1 MGRNR
6 KGRQCGGYG
15 SKKERFVLL
24 RRWQQEVNK
33 VSRKNALS
41 RQAQRKL
48 ADQQRRAETDN
59 AVRRRV
65 RVDVLA
71 AWTNA
76 RLKDDHIERIKL
88 EGTLSIASEL
98 QKTSVVHEFSSLQE
112 RCIYEIARSFDLYS
126 SSCEFTQAFF
136 ASFEPW
142 MVSRLAELTTAFK
155 TVSDGNVKLL
165 LLQPTEHLSIG
176 FVRDEKSLAPLFDE
190 DEADHRMAWQLT
202 SGQLSETEAESW
214 EDLDVEDVDIVQAQ
228 EEVRLLS
235 LSLVSCLG
243 LSSRFLTQ
251 LTITHPHLEHLKIVD
266 CFDAAAG
273 EQGAA
278 LLQQLAKSRALK
290 SLHFSW
296 CCWLTTEILVTFAY
310 QLLEPPISPLQ
321 ELHVSDCFDVLGDY
335 VLSVFNELQPHIS
348 MSVSGPLYRRTPRL
362 FNRNKPGEWSLVWC
376 ELVLER
382 GELLVSMDRDGRSR
396 ISSIPVKECEL
407 AHVRSD
413 GRDCIELTINRGK
426 KETFSSHESS
436 HDVDWWMTTLIAVK
450 RDLERGVKPQIS
462 LVTPR
467 ISGPTTRPKH
477 MRRPSSQLSLNLNLA
492 ANAAAGATLSGRPT
506 LRRRKPAL
514 ATCETLFERFTIYE
528 TPSTYYVVCSD
539 RHYSR
544 FRMLELNRMVD
555 QPKKLRE
562 VLEEDKRIYD
572 WEQMEAQLQALAE
585 LARVRGTGN
594 LVRAFTAVAIVGCI
608 RFLRGYY
615 FIFVTQRR
623 KIGNIGGNSIYG
635 ISATQQLN
643 LSPPEEDQS
652 AWNRLNRWFNPSP
665 EEEAEARY
673 LGLFHFLDLT
683 KDFYFSYSYGITHTL
698 QHNMTTEHSEPAE
711 MFTWNYYLT
720 QELRT
725 CLSGGAA
732 ADLVVPLVLGCYE
745 QRKCSVFGR
754 LVSIVL
760 LARRSRHF
768 AGTRYLKRGVADTG
782 KAAND
787 VETEQIIEDESMGPG
802 KFSSFVQHRGS
813 IPVFWSQ
820 ETSATLPKPPIVLN
834 RVDPTY
840 TATQKHFADLFSR
853 YGSPIVALN
862 LVKQSE
868 KKEREVI
875 VGNEYMNA
883 VEYLNSFMPARHRV
897 RYVALDYSR
906 LSGPKQ
912 KGLNVLHS
920 LDKVAVWALTQTGLF
935 CSAPKRQI
943 SQNGNRR
950 TAQTFSPSPPSEPW
964 DAFISSSNLQPM
976 GENSDE
982 LASTEP
988 PPSPTITR
996 NSGDWLEQR
1005 GILRT
1010 NCIDC
1015 LDRTNVSQF
1024 SVGMRALGQQLY
1036 VMGIKNTPLLES
1048 RSQLVLVL
1056 MKLYSLMGDAIS
1068 MQYGGSEA
1076 HKNVKNSAA
1085 RENVKHRELL
1095 TSIRRYYSNSFT
1107 DTAKQDAINIF
1118 LGHFVPSEDSP
1129 PLWELDSDYYLHN
1142 FEVRN
1147 GMAACENV
1155 RRNIAFHA
1163 DNKRKAFGDLYG
1175 IAPMQ
1180 LSCCSSSELLDDVSE
1195 GTSDSDDNEPS
1206 TERVV
1211 ALAVRDQS
1219 KRDAYIRECRR
1230 VLDDWWKEPLE
1241 CFERPKYC
1249 LPPVEEKASCVC
1261 DQIARKGSKNNLYT
1275 GSTEAAKPAGAGNRK
1290 ASPRTPCSD
1299 DFLHMYH
1306 PEELTTFDKVLGY
1319 KFMLPMEIS
1328 DEVNEKDKRRSESA
1342 VVAHLTS
1349 APSSSS
1355 ISGLAR
1361 VDEENL
1367 SDYDSSRQGLTKKE
1381 NRSHRSM
1388 SAPDIGEEA
1397 GYSPQSTRR
1406 ARDSGDE
1413 RKSGHQ
1419 EDHTS
1424 ISGSESRRASR
1435 AALAEAINKYGGHG
1449 SATLKA
1455 VVKRKD
1461 DQISIDD
1468 YVLSR
1473 GRRKFVGDC
1482 STPAPDPI
1490 YQQYM
1495 LGKDSPQIW
1504 ETDNESVKT
1513 YFETYMRDNRISP
1526 DDARSLREAQ
1536 ARAGATFKL
1545 QVGSYTGLEQSV
1557 KARVLVSKKLKTEPE
1572 DRKMFEDTLDLK
1584 KLVKTGEASVP
1595 AESLE
1600 LYKTFFDEELPSVE
1614 IYQPAKEAKENK
1626 PSVPESDDLSRPVP
1640 KRCTSATALSSKLAQ
1655 SIQRLSVK
1663 KTRTRFSNG
1672 DLISVGPLFK
1682 MDGGKDRDFIIFNEA
1697 AAENSFG
1704 EVTRNETELS
1714 FYSK

>member
-1 MGRNR
+1 
-6 KGRQCGGYG
+6 
-15 SKKERFVLL
+15 
-24 RRWQQEVNK
+24 
-33 VSRKNALS
+33 
-41 RQAQRKL
+41 
-48 ADQQRRAETDN
+48 
-59 AVRRRV
+59 
-65 RVDVLA
+65 
-71 AWTNA
+71 
-76 RLKDDHIERIKL
+76 
-88 EGTLSIASEL
+88 
-98 QKTSVVHEFSSLQE
+98 
-112 RCIYEIARSFDLYS
+112 
-126 SSCEFTQAFF
+126 
-136 ASFEPW
+136 

-155 TVSDGNVKLL
+155 TMSDGNVKLL
-165 LLQPTEHLSIG
+165 LLQPTKHLTIG
-176 FVRDEKSLAPLFDE
+176 FVRDEKSLAPLFN
-190 DEADHRMAWQLT
+190 EAELGHRMAWQFA
-202 SGQLSETEAESW
+202 SGPLIEGEAESW
-214 EDLDVEDVDIVQAQ
+214 EDLDVDNVDIVQTQ

-243 LSSRFLTQ
+243 LSSHFLTQ
-251 LTITHPHLEHLKIVD
+251 LTTAHPHLEHLKIVD

-290 SLHFSW
+290 TLHFSW
-296 CCWLTTEILVTFAY
+296 CCWLTTEILVTFGY
-310 QLLEPPISPLQ
+310 QLLEPPVSPLQ

-335 VLSVFNELQPHIS
+335 VQYVFNELLPH
-348 MSVSGPLYRRTPRL
+348 L
-362 FNRNKPGEWSLVWC
+362 N
-376 ELVLER
+376 
-382 GELLVSMDRDGRSR
+382 
-396 ISSIPVKECEL
+396 
-407 AHVRSD
+407 
-413 GRDCIELTINRGK
+413 
-426 KETFSSHESS
+426 
-436 HDVDWWMTTLIAVK
+436 
-450 RDLERGVKPQIS
+450 
-462 LVTPR
+462 
-467 ISGPTTRPKH
+467 
-477 MRRPSSQLSLNLNLA
+477 LNLNLA
-492 ANAAAGATLSGRPT
+492 ANAGGSAAAGNTLSGAGLGRPT

-528 TPSTYYVVCSD
+528 TPSTYFVVCSD

-544 FRMLELNRMVD
+544 FRMIELDRMVER
-555 QPKKLRE
+555 PKKLDE
-562 VLEEDKRIYD
+562 VLREDKRMYD
-572 WEQMEAQLQALAE
+572 WEQMEARLQGLAE
-585 LARVRGTGN
+585 HARVHGTGK

-608 RFLRGYY
+608 RFLQGYY

-643 LSPPEEDQS
+643 VCRPEEDQS
-652 AWNRLNRWFNPSP
+652 AWTRLNRWFNPSP

-683 KDFYFSYSYGITHTL
+683 KDFYFSYSYDITHTL

-711 MFTWNYYLT
+711 MFTWNSYLT
-720 QELRT
+720 SELKT

-883 VEYLNSFMPARHRV
+883 VEYLNSFMPPEHRV

-920 LDKVAVWALTQTGLF
+920 LDKVAVWALTQTGFF

-943 SQNGNRR
+943 NQNGNRR
-950 TAQTFSPSPPSEPW
+950 TAQAFFPSPASEPW
-964 DAFISSSNLQPM
+964 DAFSVTRNLQQV
-976 GENSDE
+976 GEDSQEPSPID
-982 LASTEP
+982 P

-1118 LGHFVPSEDSP
+1118 LGHFVPKEDSP

-1163 DNKRKAFGDLYG
+1163 ENKRKAFGEFYG
-1175 IAPMQ
+1175 IPPVQ
-1180 LSCCSSSELLDDVSE
+1180 LSCCSSSEVLDDGSE
-1195 GTSDSDDNEPS
+1195 GSEDSDCEEPS
-1206 TERVV
+1206 HTNVLV
-1211 ALAVRDQS
+1211 LAARDQA

-1230 VLDDWWKEPLE
+1230 VLDDWWKEPLDA
-1241 CFERPKYC
+1241 FERPKYC
-1249 LPPVEEKASCVC
+1249 LPPPEEKFPCAC
-1261 DQIARKGSKNNLYT
+1261 DQIARKGVNSLSSRESTLAVSRKRSGVNL
-1275 GSTEAAKPAGAGNRK
+1275 KV
-1290 ASPRTPCSD
+1290 SPRSPCSD

-1328 DEVNEKDKRRSESA
+1328 DEVTDKEKRRSESA

-1367 SDYDSSRQGLTKKE
+1367 SDFDRVSRRGQAKQG
-1381 NRSHRSM
+1381 NRSYRSM
-1388 SAPDIGEEA
+1388 SAPDIGEEV
-1397 GYSPQSTRR
+1397 GYSPQTNRR
-1406 ARDSGDE
+1406 SRDSSRE
-1413 RKSGHQ
+1413 HKHGHQ
-1419 EDHTS
+1419 EDYTS

-1435 AALAEAINKYGGHG
+1435 SALADAINKYGGHG
-1449 SATLKA
+1449 SAALKA

-1461 DQISIDD
+1461 DQISIED

-1473 GRRKFVGDC
+1473 GYVWAGDFWRGLYSLTVMFLPLNFVTGVVN
-1482 STPAPDPI
+1482 SLEIVPLLQLTP
-1490 YQQYM
+1490 YV
-1495 LGKDSPQIW
+1495 LGKQSPQIW
-1504 ETDNESVKT
+1504 ENDNESVKM
-1513 YFETYMRDNRISP
+1513 YFEAYMRDNRISP
-1526 DDARSLREAQ
+1526 DDARGLRDAQ
-1536 ARAGATFKL
+1536 ARGGATFKL
-1545 QVGSYTGLEQSV
+1545 QAGPYTGLEQNV
-1557 KARVLVSKKLKTEPE
+1557 RARVLVAKKLKTEPE
-1572 DRKMFEDTLDLK
+1572 DRKMFEETLNLK
-1584 KLVKTGEASVP
+1584 KLVQTGDASVP

-1614 IYQPAKEAKENK
+1614 IYQPVKA
-1626 PSVPESDDLSRPVP
+1626 PSATLPASDDLSPPVT
-1640 KRCTSATALSSKLAQ
+1640 KRSTSATALSSELAQ
-1655 SIQRLSVK
+1655 SIRRLSLNK
-1663 KTRTRFSNG
+1663 KNRTRFSGG

-1682 MDGGKDRDFIIFNEA
+1682 MDGGKDRDFIVFNEA

>member
-1 MGRNR
+1 
-6 KGRQCGGYG
+6 
-15 SKKERFVLL
+15 
-24 RRWQQEVNK
+24 
-33 VSRKNALS
+33 
-41 RQAQRKL
+41 
-48 ADQQRRAETDN
+48 
-59 AVRRRV
+59 
-65 RVDVLA
+65 
-71 AWTNA
+71 
-76 RLKDDHIERIKL
+76 
-88 EGTLSIASEL
+88 
-98 QKTSVVHEFSSLQE
+98 
-112 RCIYEIARSFDLYS
+112 
-126 SSCEFTQAFF
+126 
-136 ASFEPW
+136 
-142 MVSRLAELTTAFK
+142 
-155 TVSDGNVKLL
+155 
-165 LLQPTEHLSIG
+165 
-176 FVRDEKSLAPLFDE
+176 
-190 DEADHRMAWQLT
+190 
-202 SGQLSETEAESW
+202 
-214 EDLDVEDVDIVQAQ
+214 
-228 EEVRLLS
+228 
-235 LSLVSCLG
+235 
-243 LSSRFLTQ
+243 
-251 LTITHPHLEHLKIVD
+251 
-266 CFDAAAG
+266 
-273 EQGAA
+273 
-278 LLQQLAKSRALK
+278 
-290 SLHFSW
+290 
-296 CCWLTTEILVTFAY
+296 
-310 QLLEPPISPLQ
+310 
-321 ELHVSDCFDVLGDY
+321 
-335 VLSVFNELQPHIS
+335 
-348 MSVSGPLYRRTPRL
+348 MSVSGPLYRRIPRL
-362 FNRNKPGEWSLVWC
+362 FSRNKPGEWSLVYC
-376 ELVLER
+376 TLSLEK
-382 GELLVSMDRDGRSR
+382 GELLVALDSDGRSR
-396 ISSIPVKECEL
+396 ITIIPVKDSEL

-436 HDVDWWMTTLIAVK
+436 HDVDWWMTTLITVK
-450 RDLERGVKPQIS
+450 KDLERGVKPQIS
-462 LVTPR
+462 LLTLPV
-467 ISGPTTRPKH
+467 SQPTTRVKH

-492 ANAAAGATLSGRPT
+492 ANGNTLSGTGRPT

-528 TPSTYYVVCSD
+528 TPSTFYIVCSD

-544 FRMLELNRMVD
+544 FRMIELDRMVER
-555 QPKKLRE
+555 PKTLDK
-562 VLEEDKRIYD
+562 VLKEDKRIYD
-572 WEQMEAQLQALAE
+572 WEQMEARLQALSE

-594 LVRAFTAVAIVGCI
+594 LNRTFTAVAIVGCI
-608 RFLRGYY
+608 RFLRGFY

-643 LSPPEEDQS
+643 VSHQVEDQT
-652 AWNRLNRWFNPSP
+652 AWTRINRWFNPSS

-683 KDFYFSYSYGITHTL
+683 KDFYFSYSYDITHTL

-720 QELRT
+720 RALST
-725 CLSGGAA
+725 CLSGRTA
-732 ADLVVPLVLGCYE
+732 ADLIVPLVLGCYE

-840 TATQKHFADLFSR
+840 NSTQKHFADLFSR

-883 VEYLNSFMPARHRV
+883 VEYLNSFMPPKHRV

-920 LDKVAVWALTQTGLF
+920 LDKVAVWALTQTGFF

-943 SQNGNRR
+943 NQNGNMR
-950 TAQTFSPSPPSEPW
+950 TAQAFFPSQSSEAW
-964 DAFISSSNLQPM
+964 DSLTTSSDLQWK
-976 GENSDE
+976 GEESEE
-982 LASTEP
+982 LASVDP
-988 PPSPTITR
+988 PPSPTITK
-996 NSGDWLEQR
+996 NSGEWLEQR

-1118 LGHFVPSEDSP
+1118 LGHFVPTEDSP

-1155 RRNIAFHA
+1155 RRDLSFHA
-1163 DNKRKAFGDLYG
+1163 ENRRQAFGELYG
-1175 IAPMQ
+1175 LPPTQA
-1180 LSCCSSSELLDDVSE
+1180 SCCSSSNVLEDGNDDS
-1195 GTSDSDDNEPS
+1195 TDDES
-1206 TERVV
+1206 AQERAIV
-1211 ALAVRDQS
+1211 LASRNKA
-1219 KRDAYIRECRR
+1219 KREAYVRECRR
-1230 VLDDWWKEPLE
+1230 VLDDWWKAPLE
-1241 CFERPKYC
+1241 AFEQQKYC
-1249 LPPVEEKASCVC
+1249 LPPVEEKVPCAC
-1261 DQIARKGSKNNLYT
+1261 DQIVRKESKRELVRDIDN
-1275 GSTEAAKPAGAGNRK
+1275 STQSDAKNKK
-1290 ASPRTPCSD
+1290 ASPRSPCSD

-1306 PEELTTFDKVLGY
+1306 PEEMTTFDKVLGY

-1355 ISGLAR
+1355 VSGAGR
-1361 VDEENL
+1361 VDEDNY
-1367 SDYDSSRQGLTKKE
+1367 SDFEQSNRRGQTKE
-1381 NRSHRSM
+1381 GTRSYRSM
-1388 SAPDIGEEA
+1388 SAPDVEEDV
-1397 GYSPQSTRR
+1397 GSQLHSSRR
-1406 ARDSGDE
+1406 SRDSGRE
-1413 RKSGHQ
+1413 RKHDHQ
-1419 EDHTS
+1419 DDHTS
-1424 ISGSESRRASR
+1424 ISGSGSRRASR
-1435 AALAEAINKYGGHG
+1435 SALADATNKYGGHG
-1449 SATLKA
+1449 SAALKNI
-1455 VVKRKD
+1455 VKQKE
-1461 DQISIDD
+1461 DQISIEE
-1468 YVLSR
+1468 YVISK
-1473 GRRKFVGDC
+1473 GRRKFVGSC
-1482 STPAPDPI
+1482 STSAPDPL
-1490 YQQYM
+1490 YQQYV
-1495 LGKDSPQIW
+1495 LGKESPQIW
-1504 ETDNESVKT
+1504 ENDNEGVKM
-1513 YFETYMRDNRISP
+1513 YFEAYMRNNCISP

-1536 ARAGATFKL
+1536 TRAGATFKL
-1545 QVGSYTGLEQSV
+1545 QAGPYSGLEQTV
-1557 KARVLVSKKLKTEPE
+1557 KARVLVAKKLKTDPE
-1572 DRKMFEDTLDLK
+1572 DRKKFEDSMDLK
-1584 KLVKTGEASVP
+1584 KLVKTGKASVP

-1600 LYKTFFDEELPSVE
+1600 LYKTFFDEELPAVE
-1614 IYQPAKEAKENK
+1614 IYRPTKEVT
-1626 PSVPESDDLSRPVP
+1626 PSIPSSRSVDLTPLVT
-1640 KRCTSATALSSKLAQ
+1640 KRSKSATAISSKLAQ
-1655 SIQRLSVK
+1655 SMRRLSLDK
-1663 KTRTRFSNG
+1663 RNRTRFSGG

-1682 MDGGKDRDFIIFNEA
+1682 MDGGKDRDFILFNEA

-1704 EVTRNETELS
+1704 EVTQNETELS

>member
-1 MGRNR
+1 MN
-6 KGRQCGGYG
+6 
-15 SKKERFVLL
+15 
-24 RRWQQEVNK
+24 
-33 VSRKNALS
+33 VSR
-41 RQAQRKL
+41 
-48 ADQQRRAETDN
+48 
-59 AVRRRV
+59 
-65 RVDVLA
+65 
-71 AWTNA
+71 
-76 RLKDDHIERIKL
+76 
-88 EGTLSIASEL
+88 
-98 QKTSVVHEFSSLQE
+98 
-112 RCIYEIARSFDLYS
+112 
-126 SSCEFTQAFF
+126 
-136 ASFEPW
+136 
-142 MVSRLAELTTAFK
+142 
-155 TVSDGNVKLL
+155 
-165 LLQPTEHLSIG
+165 
-176 FVRDEKSLAPLFDE
+176 
-190 DEADHRMAWQLT
+190 
-202 SGQLSETEAESW
+202 
-214 EDLDVEDVDIVQAQ
+214 
-228 EEVRLLS
+228 
-235 LSLVSCLG
+235 
-243 LSSRFLTQ
+243 
-251 LTITHPHLEHLKIVD
+251 
-266 CFDAAAG
+266 
-273 EQGAA
+273 
-278 LLQQLAKSRALK
+278 
-290 SLHFSW
+290 
-296 CCWLTTEILVTFAY
+296 
-310 QLLEPPISPLQ
+310 
-321 ELHVSDCFDVLGDY
+321 
-335 VLSVFNELQPHIS
+335 
-348 MSVSGPLYRRTPRL
+348 PLYRRTPRL

-376 ELVLER
+376 TLELER
-382 GELLVSMDRDGRSR
+382 GELLVALDPDGRSR
-396 ISSIPVKECEL
+396 IATIPVQACEL

-413 GRDCIELTINRGK
+413 GRDCMELTINRGK

-450 RDLERGVKPQIS
+450 RDLQRGVKPHIS
-462 LVTPR
+462 LVTPPV
-467 ISGPTTRPKH
+467 SGTTTRPKH
-477 MRRPSSQLSLNLNLA
+477 MRRPSSQLSLNLSLA
-492 ANAAAGATLSGRPT
+492 ANAGAGNTPSGSGLTRPT

-528 TPSTYYVVCSD
+528 TPSIYYVVCSD
-539 RHYSR
+539 RHYTR
-544 FRMLELNRMVD
+544 FRMIELDRMVER
-555 QPKKLRE
+555 PNKLE
-562 VLEEDKRIYD
+562 QVLKEDKRIYD
-572 WEQMEAQLQALAE
+572 WEQMEARLQALLE
-585 LARVRGTGN
+585 LARVHGTGD

-643 LSPPEEDQS
+643 VSRPEEDQT
-652 AWNRLNRWFNPSP
+652 AWSRINRWFNPSP

-683 KDFYFSYSYGITHTL
+683 KDFYFSYSYDITHTL
-698 QHNMTTEHSEPAE
+698 QHNMTTEHSDPAE
-711 MFTWNYYLT
+711 MFTWNSYLT
-720 QELRT
+720 RELRV

-754 LVSIVL
+754 LVSVVL

-840 TATQKHFADLFSR
+840 SATQKHFADLFSR
-853 YGSPIVALN
+853 YGSPVVALN

-883 VEYLNSFMPARHRV
+883 VEYLNSFMPPKHRV

-920 LDKVAVWALTQTGLF
+920 LDKVAVWALTQTGFF

-943 SQNGNRR
+943 NQNGNRR
-950 TAQTFSPSPPSEPW
+950 NAQAFFPTPPSDPW
-964 DAFISSSNLQPM
+964 DAFVTSSNLQSK
-976 GENSDE
+976 GEDSEESAPVD
-982 LASTEP
+982 P

-1118 LGHFVPSEDSP
+1118 LGHFVPKEDSP

-1147 GMAACENV
+1147 GMTACENV
-1155 RRNIAFHA
+1155 RRNLAFHA
-1163 DNKRKAFGDLYG
+1163 ENKRKAFGELYV
-1175 IAPMQ
+1175 ARPMR
-1180 LSCCSSSELLDDVSE
+1180 LSCCSSLEVLDDAGD
-1195 GTSDSDDNEPS
+1195 GTDESDNDEP
-1206 TERVV
+1206 THERAVI
-1211 ALAVRDQS
+1211 LATRDQA

-1241 CFERPKYC
+1241 GFEQPKYC
-1249 LPPVEEKASCVC
+1249 LPPSEDKAPCVC
-1261 DQIARKGSKNNLYT
+1261 DQIVRKGSRRELISGPVSD
-1275 GSTEAAKPAGAGNRK
+1275 GSKQAGAGTRK
-1290 ASPRTPCSD
+1290 ASPCSD

-1328 DEVNEKDKRRSESA
+1328 DEVNEKDKSRSESA

-1361 VDEENL
+1361 VDEENM
-1367 SDYDSSRQGLTKKE
+1367 SDLEQATRRGQTKQS
-1381 NRSHRSM
+1381 NRSYRSM
-1388 SAPDIGEEA
+1388 SAPDIGEEV
-1397 GYSPQSTRR
+1397 GYQPQSNRR
-1406 ARDSGDE
+1406 SRDSSHE
-1413 RKSGHQ
+1413 HKHGHQ
-1419 EDHTS
+1419 DDYTS

-1435 AALAEAINKYGGHG
+1435 AALADAISKYGGHG
-1449 SATLKA
+1449 SAALKA

-1461 DQISIDD
+1461 DQISIED
-1468 YVLSR
+1468 YMLNR
-1473 GRRKFVGDC
+1473 GHRKFVGDC
-1482 STPAPDPI
+1482 STPSPDPV
-1490 YQQYM
+1490 YQQYVI
-1495 LGKDSPQIW
+1495 GKDSPQMW
-1504 ETDNESVKT
+1504 ENDNESVKM
-1513 YFETYMRDNRISP
+1513 YFEAYTRDNRISP
-1526 DDARSLREAQ
+1526 DDARSLRDAQ
-1536 ARAGATFKL
+1536 ARGGATFKL
-1545 QVGSYTGLEQSV
+1545 QAGPYSGLEQSV
-1557 KARVLVSKKLKTEPE
+1557 KARVLVAKKLKTDPE
-1572 DRKMFEDTLDLK
+1572 DRKMFEESLDLK
-1584 KLVKTGEASVP
+1584 KLVKTGDGSVP
-1595 AESLE
+1595 TESLE
-1600 LYKTFFDEELPSVE
+1600 LYKTFFDEDLPSVE
-1614 IYQPAKEAKENK
+1614 IYRPTKETVPPES
-1626 PSVPESDDLSRPVP
+1626 SVSDDLTPPVT
-1640 KRCTSATALSSKLAQ
+1640 KRSTSATALSSELAQ
-1655 SIQRLSVK
+1655 SIRLLSLNK
-1663 KTRTRFSNG
+1663 RNRTRFSG
-1672 DLISVGPLFK
+1672 GGLISVGPLFK
-1682 MDGGKDRDFIIFNEA
+1682 MDGGKDRDFIVFNEA
-1697 AAENSFG
+1697 AADNSFG

>member
-1 MGRNR
+1 MGSAVGVQRI
-6 KGRQCGGYG
+6 
-15 SKKERFVLL
+15 ETL
-24 RRWQQEVNK
+24 RRTSHAAFEHGRAAAVIAHVGLVRVIRVAERWYAVVDQRVISRVNR
-33 VSRKNALS
+33 VVEE
-41 RQAQRKL
+41 QV
-48 ADQQRRAETDN
+48 
-59 AVRRRV
+59 VRRINL
-65 RVDVLA
+65 LA
-71 AWTNA
+71 
-76 RLKDDHIERIKL
+76 DHIEVASKL
-88 EGTLSIASEL
+88 WFVKSISTTSIAEAFDIDT
-98 QKTSVVHEFSSLQE
+98 KE
-112 RCIYEIARSFDLYS
+112 CIYEIARSFDLYS

-155 TVSDGNVKLL
+155 TMSDGNVKLL
-165 LLQPTEHLSIG
+165 LLQPTEHLTIG

-190 DEADHRMAWQLT
+190 VEVDHRMAWQFT
-202 SGQLSETEAESW
+202 SGQLIETEAESW
-214 EDLDVEDVDIVQAQ
+214 EDLDVEDVDIVQTQ

-251 LTITHPHLEHLKIVD
+251 LTTVHPYLEHLKIVD

-310 QLLEPPISPLQ
+310 QLLEPPVSPLQ

-335 VLSVFNELQPHIS
+335 VQSVFNELLPQAFSAAFEYQIS
-348 MSVSGPLYRRTPRL
+348 MNVSGPLYRRTPRL

-376 ELVLER
+376 ELAVER
-382 GELLVSMDRDGRSR
+382 GELLVALDPDGRSR
-396 ISSIPVKECEL
+396 IASIPVKDCEL

-462 LVTPR
+462 LVTSP
-467 ISGPTTRPKH
+467 ISEPTTRPKH
-477 MRRPSSQLSLNLNLA
+477 MRRPSSQLSLNLTLA
-492 ANAAAGATLSGRPT
+492 ANAAANATLSGRPT

-544 FRMLELNRMVD
+544 FRMLELDRMVD
-555 QPKKLRE
+555 RPKKLQE
-562 VLEEDKRIYD
+562 VLKEDKRIYD

-643 LSPPEEDQS
+643 VSPPEEDQS
-652 AWNRLNRWFNPSP
+652 AWTRLNRWFNPSP

-683 KDFYFSYSYGITHTL
+683 KDFYFSYSYDITHTL

-720 QELRT
+720 QELRSF
-725 CLSGGAA
+725 LSGGAA

-883 VEYLNSFMPARHRV
+883 VEYLNSFMPPKHRV

-920 LDKVAVWALTQTGLF
+920 LDKVAVWALTQTGFF

-950 TAQTFSPSPPSEPW
+950 TAQTFFSSPPSEPW
-964 DAFISSSNLQPM
+964 DAFITSSNLQQK

-982 LASTEP
+982 LASMES

-1056 MKLYSLMGDAIS
+1056 MKLYSLMGDTIS

-1118 LGHFVPSEDSP
+1118 LGHFVPTEDSP

-1163 DNKRKAFGDLYG
+1163 ENKRKAFGDIYG
-1175 IAPMQ
+1175 IRPMQ
-1180 LSCCSSSELLDDVSE
+1180 LSCCSSSEILDD
-1195 GTSDSDDNEPS
+1195 GTDDSDDNEPT
-1206 TERVV
+1206 TERAMV
-1211 ALAVRDQS
+1211 LTVRDQA

-1241 CFERPKYC
+1241 TFERPKYC
-1249 LPPVEEKASCVC
+1249 QPPMEEKVNCVC
-1261 DQIARKGSKNNLYT
+1261 DQIVRKGSKNNIYA
-1275 GSTEAAKPAGAGNRK
+1275 GSTTEAAKQTGAGNRK
-1290 ASPRTPCSD
+1290 ASPRSPCSD

-1367 SDYDSSRQGLTKKE
+1367 SDYESARRGQTKKG
-1381 NRSHRSM
+1381 NRSYRSM
-1388 SAPDIGEEA
+1388 SAPDIGEEV
-1397 GYSPQSTRR
+1397 GHPPPSTRR
-1406 ARDSGDE
+1406 SRDSGRE
-1413 RKSGHQ
+1413 HRSGHQ
-1419 EDHTS
+1419 EDYTS

-1435 AALAEAINKYGGHG
+1435 SALAEAINKYGGHG

-1468 YVLSR
+1468 YVRSR
-1473 GRRKFVGDC
+1473 GYV
-1482 STPAPDPI
+1482 
-1490 YQQYM
+1490 

-1504 ETDNESVKT
+1504 ETDNEIVKK
-1513 YFETYMRDNRISP
+1513 YFEAYMRDNRISP

-1536 ARAGATFKL
+1536 VRAGATFKL
-1545 QVGSYTGLEQSV
+1545 QAGPYSGLEQSV
-1557 KARVLVSKKLKTEPE
+1557 KARVLVSKKLITEPE
-1572 DRKMFEDTLDLK
+1572 DRKMFEGSLDLK
-1584 KLVKTGEASVP
+1584 KLLKTGEASVP

-1600 LYKTFFDEELPSVE
+1600 LYKTFFDEELPNVE
-1614 IYQPAKEAKENK
+1614 IYQPAKETKETK
-1626 PSVPESDDLSRPVP
+1626 PSVPEADDLSRPVP
-1640 KRCTSATALSSKLAQ
+1640 KRCTSATVLSSKLAE

-1663 KTRTRFSNG
+1663 KTRTRFSGG

-1682 MDGGKDRDFIIFNEA
+1682 MDGGKDRDFILFNEA
-1697 AAENSFG
+1697 AAENAFG

>member
-6 KGRQCGGYG
+6 KGRQCGGFG
-15 SKKERFVLL
+15 SKKERFVLF
-24 RRWQQEVNK
+24 RRWQQEVAK
-33 VSRKNALS
+33 VSKRNAQS

-48 ADQQRRAETDN
+48 TEQQRRAGTND

-65 RVDVLA
+65 RVDVLT

-76 RLKDDHIERIKL
+76 RLKDDHIERIKR
-88 EGTLSIASEL
+88 EGALSIASEL
-98 QKTSVVHEFSSLQE
+98 QKTSAVDEFSSLQE

-126 SSCEFTQAFF
+126 SSCEFTQGFF

-165 LLQPTEHLSIG
+165 LLQPTEHLTIG
-176 FVRDEKSLAPLFDE
+176 FVRDEKSLATLFDE
-190 DEADHRMAWQLT
+190 AESDRHMAWQFT
-202 SGQLSETEAESW
+202 SGHLVEREAESW
-214 EDLDVEDVDIVQAQ
+214 EDLDVDDVDIVQTQ

-251 LTITHPHLEHLKIVD
+251 LATAHPHLEHLKIVD
-266 CFDAAAG
+266 CFDVAAG

-278 LLQQLAKSRALK
+278 LLQHLAKSRALK
-290 SLHFSW
+290 TLHFSW

-310 QLLEPPISPLQ
+310 QLLELPLSPLQ

-335 VLSVFNELQPHIS
+335 VRSAMN
-348 MSVSGPLYRRTPRL
+348 VSRPLYRRTPRL

-376 ELVLER
+376 TLELER
-382 GELLVSMDRDGRSR
+382 GELLVALDPDGRSR
-396 ISSIPVKECEL
+396 IATIPVQACEL

-413 GRDCIELTINRGK
+413 GRDCMELTINRGK

-450 RDLERGVKPQIS
+450 RDLQRGVKPHIS
-462 LVTPR
+462 LVTPPV
-467 ISGPTTRPKH
+467 SGTTTRPKH
-477 MRRPSSQLSLNLNLA
+477 MRRPSSQLTGN
-492 ANAAAGATLSGRPT
+492 TPSGSGLTRPT

-528 TPSTYYVVCSD
+528 TPSIYYVVCSD
-539 RHYSR
+539 RHYTR
-544 FRMLELNRMVD
+544 FRMIELDRMVER
-555 QPKKLRE
+555 PNKLE
-562 VLEEDKRIYD
+562 QVLKEDKRIYD
-572 WEQMEAQLQALAE
+572 WEQMEARLQALLE
-585 LARVRGTGN
+585 LARVHGTGD

-643 LSPPEEDQS
+643 VSRPEEDQT
-652 AWNRLNRWFNPSP
+652 AWSRINRWFNPSP

-683 KDFYFSYSYGITHTL
+683 KDFYFSYSYDITHTL
-698 QHNMTTEHSEPAE
+698 QHNMTTEHSDPAE
-711 MFTWNYYLT
+711 MFTWNSYLT
-720 QELRT
+720 RELRV

-754 LVSIVL
+754 LVSVVL

-840 TATQKHFADLFSR
+840 SATQKHFADLFSR
-853 YGSPIVALN
+853 YGSPVVALN

-883 VEYLNSFMPARHRV
+883 VEYLNSFMPPKHRV

-920 LDKVAVWALTQTGLF
+920 LDKVAVWALTQTGFF

-943 SQNGNRR
+943 NQNGNRR
-950 TAQTFSPSPPSEPW
+950 NAQAFFPTPPSDPW
-964 DAFISSSNLQPM
+964 DAFVTSSNLQSK
-976 GENSDE
+976 GEDSEESAPVD
-982 LASTEP
+982 P

-1118 LGHFVPSEDSP
+1118 LGHFVPKEDSP

-1147 GMAACENV
+1147 GMTACENV
-1155 RRNIAFHA
+1155 RRNLAFHA
-1163 DNKRKAFGDLYG
+1163 ENKRKAFGELYV
-1175 IAPMQ
+1175 ARPMR
-1180 LSCCSSSELLDDVSE
+1180 LSCCSSLE
-1195 GTSDSDDNEPS
+1195 
-1206 TERVV
+1206 
-1211 ALAVRDQS
+1211 
-1219 KRDAYIRECRR
+1219 
-1230 VLDDWWKEPLE
+1230 VLDDAGD
-1241 CFERPKYC
+1241 
-1249 LPPVEEKASCVC
+1249 AS
-1261 DQIARKGSKNNLYT
+1261 
-1275 GSTEAAKPAGAGNRK
+1275 
-1290 ASPRTPCSD
+1290 PCSD

-1328 DEVNEKDKRRSESA
+1328 DEVNEKDKSRSESA

-1361 VDEENL
+1361 VDEENM
-1367 SDYDSSRQGLTKKE
+1367 SDLEQATRRGQTKQGNRSYRKVGYQPQSNRRLRDSSHEHK
-1381 NRSHRSM
+1381 H
-1388 SAPDIGEEA
+1388 
-1397 GYSPQSTRR
+1397 
-1406 ARDSGDE
+1406 
-1413 RKSGHQ
+1413 GHQ
-1419 EDHTS
+1419 DDYTS

-1435 AALAEAINKYGGHG
+1435 AALADAISKYGGHG
-1449 SATLKA
+1449 SAALKA

-1461 DQISIDD
+1461 DQISIED
-1468 YVLSR
+1468 YMLSR
-1473 GRRKFVGDC
+1473 GHRKFVGDC
-1482 STPAPDPI
+1482 STPSPDPV
-1490 YQQYM
+1490 YQQYVI
-1495 LGKDSPQIW
+1495 GKDSPQIW
-1504 ETDNESVKT
+1504 ENDNESVKM
-1513 YFETYMRDNRISP
+1513 YFEAYTRDNRISP
-1526 DDARSLREAQ
+1526 DDARSLRDAQ
-1536 ARAGATFKL
+1536 ARGGATFKL
-1545 QVGSYTGLEQSV
+1545 QAGPYSGLEQSV
-1557 KARVLVSKKLKTEPE
+1557 KARVLVAKKLKTDPE
-1572 DRKMFEDTLDLK
+1572 DRKMFEESLDLK
-1584 KLVKTGEASVP
+1584 KLVKTGDGSVP
-1595 AESLE
+1595 TESLE
-1600 LYKTFFDEELPSVE
+1600 LYKTFFDEDLPSVE
-1614 IYQPAKEAKENK
+1614 IYRPTKETV
-1626 PSVPESDDLSRPVP
+1626 PPES
-1640 KRCTSATALSSKLAQ
+1640 TSATALSSELAQ
-1655 SIQRLSVK
+1655 SIRLLSLNK
-1663 KTRTRFSNG
+1663 RNRTRFSG
-1672 DLISVGPLFK
+1672 GGLISVGPLFK
-1682 MDGGKDRDFIIFNEA
+1682 MDGGKDRDFIVFNEA
-1697 AAENSFG
+1697 AADNSFG

>member
-24 RRWQQEVNK
+24 RRWQQEVAK
-33 VSRKNALS
+33 VSRKTAQS

-76 RLKDDHIERIKL
+76 RLKDDHIERIKR
-88 EGTLSIASEL
+88 EGALSIASEL
-98 QKTSVVHEFSSLQE
+98 QKTSAVHDFSSLQE

-155 TVSDGNVKLL
+155 TMSDGNVKLL
-165 LLQPTEHLSIG
+165 LLQPTEHLTIG
-176 FVRDEKSLAPLFDE
+176 FVRDEKSLATLFDE
-190 DEADHRMAWQLT
+190 VEVDHRMAWQFA
-202 SGQLSETEAESW
+202 SSQLIETEAESW
-214 EDLDVEDVDIVQAQ
+214 KIWTWKTSTLC
-228 EEVRLLS
+228 RLK
-235 LSLVSCLG
+235 
-243 LSSRFLTQ
+243 RT
-251 LTITHPHLEHLKIVD
+251 
-266 CFDAAAG
+266 G

-335 VLSVFNELQPHIS
+335 VQSVFNELLPHFLSVAFEYQIP

-362 FNRNKPGEWSLVWC
+362 FNRNKPGNGVWS
-376 ELVLER
+376 
-382 GELLVSMDRDGRSR
+382 GD
-396 ISSIPVKECEL
+396 CEL

-413 GRDCIELTINRGK
+413 GRDCIELAMNRGK

-462 LVTPR
+462 LVTPP
-467 ISGPTTRPKH
+467 ISEPTTRPKH

-492 ANAAAGATLSGRPT
+492 ASGAAGATLSGAGLGRPT

-544 FRMLELNRMVD
+544 FRMIELDRMVD
-555 QPKKLRE
+555 RPKKLKE
-562 VLEEDKRIYD
+562 VLKEDKRIYD

-585 LARVRGTGN
+585 LARVRGTGK
-594 LVRAFTAVAIVGCI
+594 LERAFTAVAIVGCV

-643 LSPPEEDQS
+643 VSPPEEDQS

-683 KDFYFSYSYGITHTL
+683 KDFYFSYSYDITHTL

-840 TATQKHFADLFSR
+840 T
-853 YGSPIVALN
+853 LN

-883 VEYLNSFMPARHRV
+883 VEYLNSFMPPKHRV

-920 LDKVAVWALTQTGLF
+920 LDKVAVWALTQTGFF

-950 TAQTFSPSPPSEPW
+950 TAQTFFPSPPSEPW
-964 DAFISSSNLQPM
+964 DAFITSSNLQQK
-976 GENSDE
+976 GEDSEE
-982 LASTEP
+982 LASMES
-988 PPSPTITR
+988 PPSPTITK

-1118 LGHFVPSEDSP
+1118 LGHFVPC
-1129 PLWELDSDYYLHN
+1129 W
-1142 FEVRN
+1142 N
-1147 GMAACENV
+1147 GMAACDNV

-1163 DNKRKAFGDLYG
+1163 ENKRKAFGDIYG

-1180 LSCCSSSELLDDVSE
+1180 LSCCSSSEILDD
-1195 GTSDSDDNEPS
+1195 GTDDSDDNETT
-1206 TERVV
+1206 TERAMV
-1211 ALAVRDQS
+1211 LAVRDQA

-1230 VLDDWWKEPLE
+1230 VLDDWWKDPLE
-1241 CFERPKYC
+1241 TFERPKYC
-1249 LPPVEEKASCVC
+1249 QPPMEEKASCVC
-1261 DQIARKGSKNNLYT
+1261 DQIVRKGSKNSLYA
-1275 GSTEAAKPAGAGNRK
+1275 GSTAEGAKQAGAGNRK
-1290 ASPRTPCSD
+1290 TSPRSPCSD

-1367 SDYDSSRQGLTKKE
+1367 SDIETARQGQTKKG
-1381 NRSHRSM
+1381 NRSYRSM
-1388 SAPDIGEEA
+1388 SAPDIGEEV
-1397 GYSPQSTRR
+1397 GHQPQS
-1406 ARDSGDE
+1406 A
-1413 RKSGHQ
+1413 H
-1419 EDHTS
+1419 
-1424 ISGSESRRASR
+1424 
-1435 AALAEAINKYGGHG
+1435 
-1449 SATLKA
+1449 
-1455 VVKRKD
+1455 

-1473 GRRKFVGDC
+1473 GYV
-1482 STPAPDPI
+1482 
-1490 YQQYM
+1490 
-1495 LGKDSPQIW
+1495 LGKDSPQMW
-1504 ETDNESVKT
+1504 ETDNESVKM
-1513 YFETYMRDNRISP
+1513 YFEAYLRDNRISP
-1526 DDARSLREAQ
+1526 DDARSLREA
-1536 ARAGATFKL
+1536 K
-1545 QVGSYTGLEQSV
+1545 
-1557 KARVLVSKKLKTEPE
+1557 RVLVLRSSSKLKLKTEPE
-1572 DRKMFEDTLDLK
+1572 DRKMFEDSMDLK

-1600 LYKTFFDEELPSVE
+1600 LYKTFFDDELPTVE
-1614 IYQPAKEAKENK
+1614 IYQPATETK
-1626 PSVPESDDLSRPVP
+1626 PSMPEADDLSPLVT
-1640 KRCTSATALSSKLAQ
+1640 KRSTSATASLPSSRRASSGYL
-1655 SIQRLSVK
+1655 
-1663 KTRTRFSNG
+1663 
-1672 DLISVGPLFK
+1672 
-1682 MDGGKDRDFIIFNEA
+1682 
-1697 AAENSFG
+1697 
-1704 EVTRNETELS
+1704 
-1714 FYSK
+1714 

>member
-24 RRWQQEVNK
+24 RHWQQEVAK
-33 VSRKNALS
+33 VTRKNAQS
-41 RQAQRKL
+41 
-48 ADQQRRAETDN
+48 
-59 AVRRRV
+59 RV
-65 RVDVLA
+65 RVDVLT

-76 RLKDDHIERIKL
+76 RLKDDHIERIKR
-88 EGTLSIASEL
+88 EGALSIASEL
-98 QKTSVVHEFSSLQE
+98 QKTSAVHEFSSLQE

-155 TVSDGNVKLL
+155 TMSDGNVKLL
-165 LLQPTEHLSIG
+165 LLQPTEHLTIG

-190 DEADHRMAWQLT
+190 VEVDHRMAWQFT
-202 SGQLSETEAESW
+202 SGQLIETEAESW
-214 EDLDVEDVDIVQAQ
+214 EDLDVEDVDIVQTQ

-251 LTITHPHLEHLKIVD
+251 LTTVHPYLEHLKIVD

-310 QLLEPPISPLQ
+310 QLLEPPVSPLQ

-335 VLSVFNELQPHIS
+335 VQSVFNELLPQVFSAAFEYQIS
-348 MSVSGPLYRRTPRL
+348 MNVSGPLYRRTPRL

-376 ELVLER
+376 ELAVER
-382 GELLVSMDRDGRSR
+382 GELLVALDPDGRSR
-396 ISSIPVKECEL
+396 IASIPVKDCEL

-462 LVTPR
+462 LVTPP
-467 ISGPTTRPKH
+467 ISEPTTRPKH
-477 MRRPSSQLSLNLNLA
+477 MRRPSSQLSLNLTLA
-492 ANAAAGATLSGRPT
+492 ANAAANATLSGRPT

-544 FRMLELNRMVD
+544 FRMLELDRMVD
-555 QPKKLRE
+555 RPKKLQE
-562 VLEEDKRIYD
+562 VLKEDKRIYD

-643 LSPPEEDQS
+643 VSPPEEDQS
-652 AWNRLNRWFNPSP
+652 AWTRLNRWFNPSP

-683 KDFYFSYSYGITHTL
+683 KDFYFSYSYDITHTL
-698 QHNMTTEHSEPAE
+698 QHNMTTEHSEPAQ

-720 QELRT
+720 QELRSF
-725 CLSGGAA
+725 LSGGAA

-883 VEYLNSFMPARHRV
+883 VEYLNSFMPPKHRV

-920 LDKVAVWALTQTGLF
+920 LDKVAVWALTQTGFF

-950 TAQTFSPSPPSEPW
+950 TAQTFFSSPPSEPW
-964 DAFISSSNLQPM
+964 DAFITSSNLQQK

-982 LASTEP
+982 LASMES

-1118 LGHFVPSEDSP
+1118 LGHFVPTEDSP

-1163 DNKRKAFGDLYG
+1163 ENKRKAFGDIYG
-1175 IAPMQ
+1175 IRPMQ
-1180 LSCCSSSELLDDVSE
+1180 LSCCSSSEILDD
-1195 GTSDSDDNEPS
+1195 GTDDSDDNEPT
-1206 TERVV
+1206 TERAMV
-1211 ALAVRDQS
+1211 LTVRDQA

-1241 CFERPKYC
+1241 TFERPKYC
-1249 LPPVEEKASCVC
+1249 QPPMEEKVNCVC
-1261 DQIARKGSKNNLYT
+1261 DQIVRKGSKNNIYA
-1275 GSTEAAKPAGAGNRK
+1275 GSTTEAAKQTGAGNRK
-1290 ASPRTPCSD
+1290 ASPRSPCSD

-1367 SDYDSSRQGLTKKE
+1367 SDYESARRGQTKKG
-1381 NRSHRSM
+1381 NRSYRSM
-1388 SAPDIGEEA
+1388 SAPDIGEEV
-1397 GYSPQSTRR
+1397 GHPPPSTRR
-1406 ARDSGDE
+1406 SRDSGRE
-1413 RKSGHQ
+1413 HRSGHQ
-1419 EDHTS
+1419 EDYTS

-1435 AALAEAINKYGGHG
+1435 SALAEAINKYGGHG

-1482 STPAPDPI
+1482 STPTPDPI
-1490 YQQYM
+1490 YQQYV

-1504 ETDNESVKT
+1504 ETDNEIVKK
-1513 YFETYMRDNRISP
+1513 YFEAYMRDNRISP

-1536 ARAGATFKL
+1536 VRAGATFKL
-1545 QVGSYTGLEQSV
+1545 QAGPYSGLEQSV
-1557 KARVLVSKKLKTEPE
+1557 KARVLVSKKLITEPE
-1572 DRKMFEDTLDLK
+1572 DRKMFEGSLDLK
-1584 KLVKTGEASVP
+1584 KLLKTGEASVP

-1600 LYKTFFDEELPSVE
+1600 LYKTFFDEELPNVE
-1614 IYQPAKEAKENK
+1614 IYQPAKETKETK
-1626 PSVPESDDLSRPVP
+1626 PSVPEADDLSRPVP
-1640 KRCTSATALSSKLAQ
+1640 KRCTSATVLSSKLAE

-1663 KTRTRFSNG
+1663 KTRTRFSGG

-1682 MDGGKDRDFIIFNEA
+1682 MDGGKDRDFILFNEA
-1697 AAENSFG
+1697 AAENAFG

>member
-1 MGRNR
+1 M
-6 KGRQCGGYG
+6 
-15 SKKERFVLL
+15 
-24 RRWQQEVNK
+24 
-33 VSRKNALS
+33 
-41 RQAQRKL
+41 
-48 ADQQRRAETDN
+48 
-59 AVRRRV
+59 
-65 RVDVLA
+65 
-71 AWTNA
+71 
-76 RLKDDHIERIKL
+76 
-88 EGTLSIASEL
+88 SI
-98 QKTSVVHEFSSLQE
+98 
-112 RCIYEIARSFDLYS
+112 
-126 SSCEFTQAFF
+126 
-136 ASFEPW
+136 
-142 MVSRLAELTTAFK
+142 
-155 TVSDGNVKLL
+155 
-165 LLQPTEHLSIG
+165 
-176 FVRDEKSLAPLFDE
+176 
-190 DEADHRMAWQLT
+190 
-202 SGQLSETEAESW
+202 
-214 EDLDVEDVDIVQAQ
+214 
-228 EEVRLLS
+228 
-235 LSLVSCLG
+235 
-243 LSSRFLTQ
+243 
-251 LTITHPHLEHLKIVD
+251 
-266 CFDAAAG
+266 
-273 EQGAA
+273 
-278 LLQQLAKSRALK
+278 
-290 SLHFSW
+290 
-296 CCWLTTEILVTFAY
+296 
-310 QLLEPPISPLQ
+310 
-321 ELHVSDCFDVLGDY
+321 
-335 VLSVFNELQPHIS
+335 
-348 MSVSGPLYRRTPRL
+348 SGPLYRRTPRL
-362 FNRNKPGEWSLVWC
+362 FNRNKPGEWGLVYCTLSL
-376 ELVLER
+376 EQ
-382 GELLVSMDRDGRSR
+382 GQLLVALDPDGRSR
-396 ISSIPVKECEL
+396 IATIPVKNCEL

-413 GRDCIELTINRGK
+413 GRDCIELTMNRGK

-436 HDVDWWMTTLIAVK
+436 HDVDWWMTTLMTVK
-450 RDLERGVKPQIS
+450 RDLERGIKPQLS
-462 LVTPR
+462 LLTLPV
-467 ISGPTTRPKH
+467 SEPTTRPKH
-477 MRRPSSQLSLNLNLA
+477 MRRPSSQLSLNLNLSA
-492 ANAAAGATLSGRPT
+492 SGNTLSGAGLGRPT

-514 ATCETLFERFTIYE
+514 ATCETLFERFTVYE
-528 TPSTYYVVCSD
+528 TPSTLYIVCSD
-539 RHYSR
+539 RHYSC
-544 FRMLELNRMVD
+544 FRMIELDRMVER
-555 QPKKLRE
+555 PKKLE
-562 VLEEDKRIYD
+562 QVLKEDEKLYD
-572 WEQMEAQLQALAE
+572 WEQMEARLQTLAE
-585 LARVRGTGN
+585 HARIQGTGN
-594 LVRAFTAVAIVGCI
+594 LERAFTAVAIVGCI

-643 LSPPEEDQS
+643 VSHSVEDQT
-652 AWNRLNRWFNPSP
+652 AWNRINRWFNPSP

-683 KDFYFSYSYGITHTL
+683 KDFYFSYSYDITHTL

-720 QELRT
+720 RELST

-732 ADLVVPLVLGCYE
+732 ADLIVPLVLGCYE

-840 TATQKHFADLFSR
+840 NSTQKHFADLFSR

-883 VEYLNSFMPARHRV
+883 VEYLNSFMPPKHRV

-920 LDKVAVWALTQTGLF
+920 LDKVAVWALTQTGFF

-943 SQNGNRR
+943 CQNGNMR
-950 TAQTFSPSPPSEPW
+950 TAQVFFPSEPW
-964 DAFISSSNLQPM
+964 DSLITSSNLQSK
-976 GENSDE
+976 GEESEE
-982 LASTEP
+982 LASVDP
-988 PPSPTITR
+988 PPSPTITK
-996 NSGDWLEQR
+996 NSGEWLEQR

-1118 LGHFVPSEDSP
+1118 LGHFVPTEDSP

-1147 GMAACENV
+1147 GVAACDNV
-1155 RRNIAFHA
+1155 RRDLSFHA
-1163 DNKRKAFGDLYG
+1163 ENKRKAFGELYG
-1175 IAPMQ
+1175 MPPTQ
-1180 LSCCSSSELLDDVSE
+1180 LSCCSSSEALED
-1195 GTSDSDDNEPS
+1195 GSDDSIDNES
-1206 TERVV
+1206 TRGRAIVS
-1211 ALAVRDQS
+1211 ASRDQA

-1241 CFERPKYC
+1241 AFEKPKYY
-1249 LPPVEEKASCVC
+1249 LPPMEEKVSCTC
-1261 DQIARKGSKNNLYT
+1261 DQIARKGSKRELLS
-1275 GSTEAAKPAGAGNRK
+1275 GPRETEQPDAGNK
-1290 ASPRTPCSD
+1290 KGSPRSPCSD

-1328 DEVNEKDKRRSESA
+1328 DEMNEKDKRRSESA

-1355 ISGLAR
+1355 LSGLTR
-1361 VDEENL
+1361 VDEENFSDVEQVNRRGQTKESTRSYRSL
-1367 SDYDSSRQGLTKKE
+1367 SALDAGENVGTQPQSSR
-1381 NRSHRSM
+1381 RS
-1388 SAPDIGEEA
+1388 
-1397 GYSPQSTRR
+1397 
-1406 ARDSGDE
+1406 RDSGRE
-1413 RKSGHQ
+1413 RKHEYQDDRTG
-1419 EDHTS
+1419 
-1424 ISGSESRRASR
+1424 IIASEYHHASR
-1435 AALAEAINKYGGHG
+1435 SSLADASNQHKGHG
-1449 SATLKA
+1449 SAVLKNA
-1455 VVKRKD
+1455 AKRKD
-1461 DQISIDD
+1461 DHISIED
-1468 YVLSR
+1468 YVISK
-1473 GRRKFVGDC
+1473 GRRKFVGSC
-1482 STPAPDPI
+1482 SKPAPDPV
-1490 YQQYM
+1490 YQQYV
-1495 LGKDSPQIW
+1495 LGKESPQIW
-1504 ETDNESVKT
+1504 ESDNESVKM
-1513 YFETYMRDNRISP
+1513 YFEAYMRNNRISP

-1536 ARAGATFKL
+1536 TRAGATFKL
-1545 QVGSYTGLEQSV
+1545 QVGPYSGLDQNV
-1557 KARVLVSKKLKTEPE
+1557 KARVLVAKKLKTDPE
-1572 DRKMFEDTLDLK
+1572 DRKKFEESMDLK

-1600 LYKTFFDEELPSVE
+1600 LYKTFFDEELPTVE
-1614 IYQPAKEAKENK
+1614 IYRPTKKAT
-1626 PSVPESDDLSRPVP
+1626 PSVPSSRSVDLTPTVM
-1640 KRCTSATALSSKLAQ
+1640 KRCTSAMALSSELAQ
-1655 SIQRLSVK
+1655 SIRRLSLNK
-1663 KTRTRFSNG
+1663 CNRTRFSGG

-1682 MDGGKDRDFIIFNEA
+1682 MDGGKDRDFILFNEA
-1697 AAENSFG
+1697 TAENSFG
-1704 EVTRNETELS
+1704 EVTQNETELS

>member
-1 MGRNR
+1 
-6 KGRQCGGYG
+6 
-15 SKKERFVLL
+15 
-24 RRWQQEVNK
+24 
-33 VSRKNALS
+33 
-41 RQAQRKL
+41 
-48 ADQQRRAETDN
+48 
-59 AVRRRV
+59 
-65 RVDVLA
+65 
-71 AWTNA
+71 
-76 RLKDDHIERIKL
+76 
-88 EGTLSIASEL
+88 
-98 QKTSVVHEFSSLQE
+98 
-112 RCIYEIARSFDLYS
+112 
-126 SSCEFTQAFF
+126 
-136 ASFEPW
+136 
-142 MVSRLAELTTAFK
+142 
-155 TVSDGNVKLL
+155 
-165 LLQPTEHLSIG
+165 
-176 FVRDEKSLAPLFDE
+176 
-190 DEADHRMAWQLT
+190 
-202 SGQLSETEAESW
+202 
-214 EDLDVEDVDIVQAQ
+214 
-228 EEVRLLS
+228 
-235 LSLVSCLG
+235 
-243 LSSRFLTQ
+243 
-251 LTITHPHLEHLKIVD
+251 
-266 CFDAAAG
+266 
-273 EQGAA
+273 
-278 LLQQLAKSRALK
+278 
-290 SLHFSW
+290 
-296 CCWLTTEILVTFAY
+296 
-310 QLLEPPISPLQ
+310 
-321 ELHVSDCFDVLGDY
+321 
-335 VLSVFNELQPHIS
+335 
-348 MSVSGPLYRRTPRL
+348 
-362 FNRNKPGEWSLVWC
+362 
-376 ELVLER
+376 
-382 GELLVSMDRDGRSR
+382 
-396 ISSIPVKECEL
+396 
-407 AHVRSD
+407 
-413 GRDCIELTINRGK
+413 
-426 KETFSSHESS
+426 
-436 HDVDWWMTTLIAVK
+436 
-450 RDLERGVKPQIS
+450 
-462 LVTPR
+462 
-467 ISGPTTRPKH
+467 
-477 MRRPSSQLSLNLNLA
+477 MRRPSSQLSLNLAATGNAA
-492 ANAAAGATLSGRPT
+492 ANAPNGAGIGRPT

-528 TPSTYYVVCSD
+528 TPSTYFVVCSD

-544 FRMLELNRMVD
+544 FRMIELDRMVD
-555 QPKKLRE
+555 QPKKLDG
-562 VLEEDKRIYD
+562 VLKEDKRVYD
-572 WEQMEAQLQALAE
+572 WEQMEAKLQALAE
-585 LARVRGTGN
+585 LARVRGTGD

-643 LSPPEEDQS
+643 LSRPEEDQS
-652 AWNRLNRWFNPSP
+652 AWTRLNRWFNPSP

-683 KDFYFSYSYGITHTL
+683 KDFYFSYSYDITHTL

-711 MFTWNYYLT
+711 MFTWNSYLT
-720 QELRT
+720 RELRT

-732 ADLVVPLVLGCYE
+732 ADLIVPLVLGCYE

-840 TATQKHFADLFSR
+840 TATQKHFADLFTR

-868 KKEREVI
+868 KKEREMI

-883 VEYLNSFMPARHRV
+883 VEYLNSFMPPKHRV

-920 LDKVAVWALTQTGLF
+920 LDKVAVWALTQTGFF

-950 TAQTFSPSPPSEPW
+950 TAQAYYPNPPPESW
-964 DAFISSSNLQPM
+964 DAFTISSNLQRV
-976 GENSDE
+976 GEDSKEVSSVD
-982 LASTEP
+982 P

-1118 LGHFVPSEDSP
+1118 LGHFVPKEDSP

-1155 RRNIAFHA
+1155 RRNLAFHA
-1163 DNKRKAFGDLYG
+1163 ENKRKAFGEFY
-1175 IAPMQ
+1175 IPPMQ
-1180 LSCCSSSELLDDVSE
+1180 LSCCSSSEILDEDSD
-1195 GTSDSDDNEPS
+1195 GTDNSDDNES
-1206 TERVV
+1206 VH
-1211 ALAVRDQS
+1211 ALVMATRDQA
-1219 KRDAYIRECRR
+1219 KRDAYIQECRR
-1230 VLDDWWKEPLE
+1230 VLDDWWKDPLDA
-1241 CFERPKYC
+1241 FERPKYC
-1249 LPPVEEKASCVC
+1249 LPPPEEKTSCAC
-1261 DQIARKGSKNNLYT
+1261 DQVGRKGTNEDSLASLSVKGKQT
-1275 GSTEAAKPAGAGNRK
+1275 SAGNRK
-1290 ASPRTPCSD
+1290 TSPRSPCSD

-1328 DEVNEKDKRRSESA
+1328 DEATDKEKRRSESA

-1367 SDYDSSRQGLTKKE
+1367 SELEQATRRGQQKQGN
-1381 NRSHRSM
+1381 NRSYRSM
-1388 SAPDIGEEA
+1388 SAPDIGEEV
-1397 GYSPQSTRR
+1397 GYSPQMNRMS
-1406 ARDSGDE
+1406 RDNPRDPKQS
-1413 RKSGHQ
+1413 HQ
-1419 EDHTS
+1419 EDYMS

-1435 AALAEAINKYGGHG
+1435 SALAEAINKYGGHG
-1449 SATLKA
+1449 SAALKT
-1455 VVKRKD
+1455 VKHKD

-1473 GRRKFVGDC
+1473 GYLALICFIGAVTLLSLMHTYTDVALFFSCGRYV
-1482 STPAPDPI
+1482 I
-1490 YQQYM
+1490 
-1495 LGKDSPQIW
+1495 GKQSPQIW
-1504 ETDNESVKT
+1504 ENDNESVKM
-1513 YFETYMRDNRISP
+1513 YFDAYMRDNRISP

-1545 QVGSYTGLEQSV
+1545 QAGPYTGLEQNV
-1557 KARVLVSKKLKTEPE
+1557 KARVLVAKKLKTEPE
-1572 DRKMFEDTLDLK
+1572 DRKLFEETLDMK
-1584 KLVKTGEASVP
+1584 KLVQTGDASVP

-1600 LYKTFFDEELPSVE
+1600 LYKTFFDEELPSVD
-1614 IYQPAKEAKENK
+1614 IYRPTKNPAPPVLA
-1626 PSVPESDDLSRPVP
+1626 SLDLTPPVA
-1640 KRCTSATALSSKLAQ
+1640 KRCTSATALSSELAK
-1655 SIQRLSVK
+1655 SIQQLSLK
-1663 KTRTRFSNG
+1663 KKNRTRFTG
-1672 DLISVGPLFK
+1672 GGLISVGPLFK
-1682 MDGGKDRDFIIFNEA
+1682 MDGGKDRDFIVFNEA